1 MRIAA
6 IASCAALLLAAG
18 ACRSEDKGSQNDA
31 AAAAPAAN
39 AAAESPS
46 NAAAPAN
53 VATPAA
59 TRRHVLTG
67 RGLEP
72 GLIFGITRE
81 QAVAA
86 ATSAFGAPTRSE
98 HNDECG
104 EGPMDFVSF
113 DGLQLGFQEGRLA
126 GWSLSEAQ
134 PPLRTAGGLG
144 IGSPRSALRGAEVD
158 EESSLGP
165 EFAID
170 GVGGILDQSGARVE
184 ALWAGLPCQFR

>member
-1 MRIAA
+1 MRRAA
-6 IASCAALLLAAG
+6 AAPCALLLLIAACG
-18 ACRSEDKGSQNDA
+18 REESAPPNKA

-39 AAAESPS
+39 AVAEPAS
-46 NAAAPAN
+46 NAAAAAN
-53 VATPAA
+53 VPAPAA
-59 TRRHVLTG
+59 TPSYVLAG

-72 GLIFGITRE
+72 GLAFGMTRE
-81 QAVAA
+81 RAVAA
-86 ATSAFGAPTRSE
+86 ATAAFGPPTARE

-113 DGLQLGFQEGRLA
+113 GGLQLGFQEGRLA
-126 GWSLSEAQ
+126 GWSLSQAR
-134 PPLRTAGGLG
+134 PPLRTARGVG
-144 IGSPRSALRGAEVD
+144 IGSPRSALGNAEID